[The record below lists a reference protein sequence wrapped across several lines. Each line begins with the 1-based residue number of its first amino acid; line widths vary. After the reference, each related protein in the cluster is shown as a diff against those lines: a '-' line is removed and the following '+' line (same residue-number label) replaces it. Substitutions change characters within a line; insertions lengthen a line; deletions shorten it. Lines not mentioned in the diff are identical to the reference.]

1 MHLAAAPSAVRPNRL
16 SVGLRGFPGI
26 RALAADYAES
36 FDPLAPFFAGNPAVP
51 QAWDEA
57 IARAQVHGRRRDAL
71 ASLIAEQQR
80 RRGAPTAAV
89 AAALRLADPR
99 SVAVVTG
106 QQAGLFGGPQ
116 FTLLKALSALQLA
129 ERTTRDHDVP
139 AVAVFWIDAEDHDWE
154 EVRSCPIL
162 DRELTRHVV
171 SLGRPDGA
179 GSLPVAGVVLDGSVE
194 TALATLAQALPPTEF
209 SGGLFDALRAAYS
222 RGVGMAEAFGRWLEA
237 ILGNRGLVVYDASDP
252 AAKPL
257 VREVFARELE
267 EPESTARLAAE
278 AGDALRAR
286 GYHMQVTP
294 QESSTALFLF
304 DGGRQPIRRSGG
316 IFEVGGGSLPGR
328 ELVARARTHPETF
341 SPNVLL
347 RPIVQDT
354 LFPTVAYV
362 SGPNELT
369 YLAQLKGVYERFGV
383 PMPLVVPRATA
394 TLLDS
399 AALRFLTRYAIQ
411 FERLQRGDESL
422 LNSLLESHLP
432 SSVEQA
438 YEDAAVAIER
448 RMTALVEAVP
458 AIDPTLGGAARSTFS
473 RMQHDLQSLHATIIR
488 AAKRRDETLRRQFH
502 RTRSQAFPDGIPQER
517 GVGFVY
523 FLNKFG
529 PALVDRLIEDLP
541 LDPGRHWVLTI

>member
-1 MHLAAAPSAVRPNRL
+1 MHLAAATSAVSPNRL

-26 RALAADYAES
+26 RALAADYTES
-36 FDPLAPFFAGNPAVP
+36 FDSLAPFFAGNPAVP
-51 QAWDEA
+51 QAWDAA
-57 IARAQVHGRRRDAL
+57 IARAQAHGRCRDAL

-80 RRGAPTAAV
+80 RRGAPAAAV
-89 AAALRLADPR
+89 AAANRLADPR
-99 SVAVVTG
+99 TVAVVTG

-129 ERTTRDHDVP
+129 ERTARDHDVP

-154 EVRSCPIL
+154 EVRSCSIL
-162 DRELTRHVV
+162 DRQLTRHVV

-194 TALATLAQALPPTEF
+194 TALASLAQALPPTEF
-209 SGGLFDALRAAYS
+209 SGDLFDALRAAYS
-222 RGVGMAEAFGRWLEA
+222 CGVGMAEAFGRWLEA

-257 VREVFARELE
+257 VREVFVRELD
-267 EPESTARLAAE
+267 EPGSTARLAAQ

-286 GYHMQVTP
+286 GYHMQVAP
-294 QESSTALFLF
+294 QENGTALFLL
-304 DGGRQPIRRSGG
+304 DGGRQPIRRSGDS
-316 IFEVGGGSLPGR
+316 FVAGGGSMPGR
-328 ELVARARTHPETF
+328 ELVARARTNPETF

-399 AALRFLTRYAIQ
+399 AALRFLTRNPIQ

-438 YEDAAVAIER
+438 YADAAVAIER
-448 RMTALVEAVP
+448 RMTALMEAVP
-458 AIDPTLGGAARSTFS
+458 AIDPTLEAAARSAFG
-473 RMQHDLQSLHATIIR
+473 RMQHDLRSLHATIIR
-488 AAKRRDETLRRQFH
+488 AAKRRNETLRRQFH

-517 GVGFVY
+517 AVGFVY

-529 PALVDRLIEDLP
+529 PALADRLIEDLP